1 MLILNKFTITITYLL
16 VANNWIIF
24 SVPAFFAGKEL
35 LIAPPP
41 PSLLFKGV
49 KYACPLPVFWNLT
62 HLSNDYHQHVW
73 YGFSRHPKW
82 NVYSSKPPG
91 TDTYFINS
99 PPPPFRCDY
108 FHFFTGIVTNLTQFT
123 TLPELERDAKDL
135 KCHIISLHHMP
146 IGLPLVEKLFFS
158 FPITTSLFI

>member
-99 PPPPFRCDY
+99 PPPRSGATT
-108 FHFFTGIVTNLTQFT
+108 FTFSQVLLPIWHSLPPYQSLRGMQR
-123 TLPELERDAKDL
+123 TLNATLFP
-135 KCHIISLHHMP
+135 CITCQ
-146 IGLPLVEKLFFS
+146 LVC
-158 FPITTSLFI
+158 P